1 MIATHLATTAL
12 AALLIAVSWI
22 DFRTLRIPNALNL
35 AIGICGLIVGYM
47 LGRDLVPLF
56 LGMALGYL
64 ALAGVNLAY
73 RAIRGRDG
81 IGMGDAKFLA
91 AAGAWV
97 GWSGL
102 PFTVLIAS
110 AAGIAVIAGARI
122 MGRPVT
128 LSDKTPFGPFLAT
141 ATMIVWLVQSYG

>member
-1 MIATHLATTAL
+1 MIATHLATTAF
-12 AALLIAVSWI
+12 AALLLTVSWI
-22 DFRTLRIPNALNL
+22 DLRTLRIPDWLNL
-35 AIGICGLIVGYM
+35 AIGASGLMVVHM
-47 LGRDLVPLF
+47 LGRDPAHSLI
-56 LGMALGYL
+56 GIALGYL
-64 ALAGVNLAY
+64 TLAGVNLAY

-110 AAGIAVIAGARI
+110 ATGIAVIAGARI
-122 MGRPVT
+122 MGRQVT
-128 LSDKTPFGPFLAT
+128 LSDKTPFGPLLAG